1 MPFGTFLDMFP
12 SLLFVGAHVAF
23 IAIGLWAIR
32 RVSPAASWLAG
43 PLWLYVISQPVFLAF
58 FGGLITLKMAVLT
71 EQTLLVV
78 MVGWLALRAV
88 NGTRSA

>member
-12 SLLFVGAHVAF
+12 SLLFVGAHIAF
-23 IAIGLWAIR
+23 IVIGAWAIR
-32 RVSPAASWLAG
+32 RSTPGASWLAG

-78 MVGWLALRAV
+78 MVGWLAMRSMSSTRA
-88 NGTRSA
+88 